1 VVVSTNGRLA
11 QLLPPQLELL
21 PYPPKINLR
30 AKLAKHGGTFGRCLH
45 KMLCLSMTPE
55 VSELTA
61 EVRAYER
68 GSSNVGGRHPVLLR
82 PSVAG
87 LPI

>member
-1 VVVSTNGRLA
+1 MTCPKKPRIGRDVEWAMCCRYKGRFASPRRWRQIQAVTVVVSTNGRLA

-45 KMLCLSMTPE
+45 KMLCLQ
-55 VSELTA
+55 
-61 EVRAYER
+61 
-68 GSSNVGGRHPVLLR
+68 
-82 PSVAG
+82 
-87 LPI
+87 